1 MVLSSSRRHKR
12 DLESLVRTIR
22 ASDNDAWVGL
32 IGRFHRLLR
41 RIQPYLHQ
49 HTDYIDRISTKGAMS
64 CSLTDS
70 RRFLRRNFD
79 RLFRDLVGEP
89 HVYTMVE
96 CLEVPTT
103 ARGDHRLAS
112 AAVIVETRSER
123 PPPHDFEEPAQGIS
137 AACASSIPGYRE
149 TIDLAAEWLADTH
162 VRELFAGRV
171 ITDFDKQ
178 VRRFAET
185 SFSSNRIM
193 RGQISVSA
201 AENLLDRC
209 AAPGEIRQLLLGRI
223 ETLDAREV
231 VMHQH
236 GSISIGDGAIINA
249 PVTVAD
255 SIDGTFNRL
264 EQSRVD
270 PALVSLL
277 RDLGRAVVGATHEA
291 PPSVAEQMARDVE
304 TLTTEL
310 TSDAPRAPWYRLAL
324 EGLRDTATT
333 LGGAA
338 TPVLD
343 LIATIGPLIG

>member
-1 MVLSSSRRHKR
+1 MVLSSSRRHQR
-12 DLESLVRTIR
+12 DRESLVRTIR

-32 IGRFHRLLR
+32 IGRFHRLL
-41 RIQPYLHQ
+41 
-49 HTDYIDRISTKGAMS
+49 
-64 CSLTDS
+64 
-70 RRFLRRNFD
+70 
-79 RLFRDLVGEP
+79 
-89 HVYTMVE
+89 
-96 CLEVPTT
+96 CLEAPTT

-112 AAVIVETRSER
+112 AAVIVETRAER

-137 AACASSIPGYRE
+137 AACASFIPGHRE
-149 TIDLAAEWLADTH
+149 TIDLAAEWLADAN
-162 VRELFAGRV
+162 VRELFAGRMIIV
-171 ITDFDKQ
+171 FDKY
-178 VRRFAET
+178 VRRFAVT
-185 SFSSNRIM
+185 LFSLNRIM
-193 RGQISVSA
+193 RAQISASE
-201 AENLLDRC
+201 AENLLDRF
-209 AAPGEIRQLLLGRI
+209 APGEIRQLLIGRI
-223 ETLDAREV
+223 ETLDAQEV

-236 GSISIGDGAIINA
+236 RSISIGDGATINA

-255 SIDGTFNRL
+255 SIDGSFNRL